1 VSSLPDPFE
10 FGKKLTRRTRLS
22 LFLGNTLYLLAFGYY
37 TVITFLGYNGLWPP
51 YP

>member
-1 VSSLPDPFE
+1 VSSRPELLE
-10 FGKKLTRRTRLS
+10 FGKKLTRNRLS

-37 TVITFLGYNGLWPP
+37 TVITFLGYNGLLPP